1 MSMKITPILI
11 KKTSHSGVKMN
22 YSISETGSDATVA
35 LSGTLTFDDHKTARE
50 LMRALTKGDA
60 TSVIYDLSKVSAIDS
75 SGIGLLLMANDRL
88 AKASKTMK
96 IRGATGA
103 AARALEL
110 AKVGDLVAMSQ

>member
-1 MSMKITPILI
+1 MPSAVWQGFCSLLRDPLPLDAKCGLNRPYFWGSLGGHCASM
-11 KKTSHSGVKMN
+11 G
-22 YSISETGSDATVA
+22 
-35 LSGTLTFDDHKTARE
+35 
-50 LMRALTKGDA
+50 
-60 TSVIYDLSKVSAIDS
+60 
-75 SGIGLLLMANDRL
+75 L